1 MRSRT
6 SLALA
11 GALLMTLLPGA
22 ASAAQADPAATT
34 VAEELVDVAEGTL
47 QQTVDTAGH
56 DVEGITDLGDLGDVT
71 VDGGTADDDLEVDP
85 GNDETT
91 IDGAPMGLVVDQN
104 GEVLG
109 FPYTL

>member
-22 ASAAQADPAATT
+22 ASAAQAEPAATT
-34 VAEELVDVAEGTL
+34 VAEEVVEVADGTL
-47 QQTVDTAGH
+47 QPTGGTDY
-56 DVEGITDLGDLGDVT
+56 DLEGITDLGDLGDVT
-71 VDGGTADDDLEVDP
+71 VDGDTTDDNLEVDP
-85 GNDETT
+85 GGDETT
-91 IDGAPMGLVVDQN
+91 IDGAPMDLVVDQN